1 MEGYP
6 FSCSIQ
12 VRWRDLD
19 AFAHVNNSVFA
30 TYLEIARTAVWE
42 ERFGG
47 REAMDISFFVKNLAI
62 DFKKQVALY
71 DDVTVWLR
79 VSEIRGA
86 SFTFEF
92 VIEANEEVAA
102 EAVTRM
108 ASVDNTTGR
117 VVRMS
122 PEMRAMLEGLQAG

>member
-1 MEGYP
+1 MNGYT
-6 FSCSIQ
+6 FSCPIQ

-19 AFAHVNNSVFA
+19 AFAHVNNAVFA
-30 TYLEIARTAVWE
+30 TYLEIARTAAWRE
-42 ERFGG
+42 CFGG
-47 REAMDISFFVKNLAI
+47 REAMDISFFVRSLTI
-62 DFKKQVALY
+62 DFKRQVALY

-79 VSEIRGA
+79 VGEIRGA

-92 VIEANEEVAA
+92 VVEANQEVAA
-102 EAVTRM
+102 EAVTQM

-122 PEMRAMLEGLQAG
+122 PGMRAKLEQLQAD